1 MVATDQPKKQM
12 EQPKKQNRRQKLVCV
27 CHIDPHGLGNFRLE
41 CCNGNNIISIDE
53 LSKIVCSTCMTD
65 LMRAIKE
72 YYEYVDADFDIA
84 LSVVRHVSLMCSGQ
98 CINRELGTLLDMLRN
113 GGVNDLFYD

>member
-1 MVATDQPKKQM
+1 MEQPKKQIK
-12 EQPKKQNRRQKLVCV
+12 QPKKQNRRKKLACLYLLK
-27 CHIDPHGLGNFRLE
+27 PRGLGNFRLE
-41 CCNGNNIISIDE
+41 CGNEYIISIDE

-98 CINRELGTLLDMLRN
+98 CINRETGTLLGMLRN
-113 GGVNDLFYD
+113 GGVDDLFYD